1 MVVQT
6 VEGNVVLHFAQNQ
19 DEVLWILEWIYDR
32 LPEATVLKHRSYAA
46 AVTSGNDL
54 DTIVA
59 GLAFFDYSGTDIFV
73 VGAIDNPAVLRMN
86 DFASAF
92 GIPFRPPLNVLRV
105 TALVDTTNR
114 RSLTILTKLGFKK
127 EGEIRNYL
135 REDNNGYVLG
145 LTRQDWEDRHG
156 EQKWRGRAASTE
168 SGRDVSGAS
177 RIQPN

>member
-1 MVVQT
+1 M
-6 VEGNVVLHFAQNQ
+6 LHFAQNQ
-19 DEVLWILEWIYDR
+19 DEVLWILEWIYER
-32 LPEATVLKHRSYAA
+32 LPETTVLKQRSYAA
-46 AVTSGNDL
+46 AVTSGNTL

-59 GLAFFDYSGTDIFV
+59 GLAFFDYSGTDVFI
-73 VGAIDNPAVLRMN
+73 VGAIDKPSVCRMN

-92 GIPFRPPLNVLRV
+92 GIPFGPPLNVLRV

-135 REDNNGYVLG
+135 TEGNNGYVLG

-156 EQKWRGRAASTE
+156 EQRWRGWAASTN
-168 SGRDVSGAS
+168 SGRDVCGAG